1 MALDGARSSEVMNT
15 QSHIFGPV
23 PSRRLG
29 FSLGIDLVPYKT
41 CSFDCVYCQLGRTT
55 NKTIQ
60 RREYVSKKLI
70 MKELEERLTK
80 GEEIDYIT
88 FSGSGE
94 PTLNSKIGEMIRD
107 IKRMTDIPIAVLTNG
122 SLLFEVEM
130 RDELRNADL
139 VLPSLDAVKQNI
151 FEMINRP
158 HEGLLMEK
166 IVEGL
171 KKFRKEFENEI
182 WLEVMLVK
190 DINDGVGDVKQM
202 TDVINEIDPD
212 KVQLNTVVRPP
223 CESFAMPLDPVKMK
237 EISKMISEKSE
248 IIASHDRRA
257 QTAYEKEIEKEIVTL
272 LKRRPC
278 TIEDISSFLGMH
290 RNEIV
295 KYIEVLEREK
305 RVMERR
311 HGNQS
316 YLVVSEDEMRPM

>member
-1 MALDGARSSEVMNT
+1 MNS

-29 FSLGIDLVPYKT
+29 FSLGLDLVPYKT

-60 RREYVSKKLI
+60 RMEYVPKKLI
-70 MKELEERLTK
+70 MRELEESLTK

-107 IKRMTDIPIAVLTNG
+107 IKRMTNIPIAVLTNG
-122 SLLFEVEM
+122 SLLFEVKV

-151 FEMINRP
+151 FEMVNRP
-158 HEGLLMEK
+158 HEGLLIEK

-182 WLEVMLVK
+182 WLEVMLVQG
-190 DINDGVGDVKQM
+190 INDDVGDVKQM
-202 TDVINEIDPD
+202 ADVISEINPD

-223 CESFAMPLDPVKMK
+223 CESFALPLGPVKMK
-237 EISKMISEKSE
+237 EICKMLSEKAE
-248 IIASHDRRA
+248 IITSHDRRA
-257 QTAYEKEIEKEIVTL
+257 QKAYEKETEDEIVTL

-278 TIEDISSFLGMH
+278 TIGDISNFLGIH
-290 RNEIV
+290 RNETV
-295 KYIEVLEREK
+295 KYIEILEREK

-311 HGNQS
+311 HGGQS
-316 YLVVSEDEMRPM
+316 YLVVSEDEMRSM